1 MTNNT
6 NAMRKLSFLF
16 LAILAISSS
25 CRNGPGTGQTY
36 ESFYGLGFQIK
47 DERLNCWTYPSP
59 ESNLINTV
67 IDTGYVSKPLKFM
80 NATAWSIRMKL
91 KMDMVTGFP
100 ILLPRLRGRNLKVKV
115 FYRGQNIK
123 DAKLLVYALNR
134 DLSVVRTDSVALRES
149 EVFRAD
155 SVIIRARGVKALSL
169 RILAEGS
176 DSTYERG
183 CGLIE
188 ETVPQ
193 QLSLAAIKLSCGKK
207 DINAMEFKDIE
218 IPKIKREWC
227 ADLSEDSLLTADRL
241 APMAG
246 RITAL
251 GESVHGSSKINRAT
265 CDFIKS
271 GILNGNVSMVILEN
285 SMMLMLFFN
294 RYVQGYDDV
303 SIDQLKEF
311 MQYGVS
317 DIDVLMDLTEWIREH
332 NRKAENKVRFY
343 GNDYFVSVGR
353 NELWAYLR
361 NYLLTVNASSHLTAT
376 DSILFHLANKEYYH
390 LMKTEASKIIPIM
403 DRNETELRAILGD
416 DFPII
421 RFYLD
426 NLRNDDNQPDSFHL
440 GYDFLLRDR
449 KMFEHSSFLID
460 SICPHDQNVVVSCHL
475 GHAEYLSSNIPYH
488 KPFGWYMKERY
499 DDDYVCLAQTVLK
512 DEARAGSTGT
522 VTLGTPSMNSL
533 EYTLSQQGMDYLF
546 ISSDHLGRIVKKRN
560 KGSQRGQQ
568 EDYACPRSQFDGI
581 LHIN

>member
-1 MTNNT
+1 
-6 NAMRKLSFLF
+6 
-16 LAILAISSS
+16 
-25 CRNGPGTGQTY
+25 
-36 ESFYGLGFQIK
+36 
-47 DERLNCWTYPSP
+47 
-59 ESNLINTV
+59 
-67 IDTGYVSKPLKFM
+67 
-80 NATAWSIRMKL
+80 
-91 KMDMVTGFP
+91 
-100 ILLPRLRGRNLKVKV
+100 
-115 FYRGQNIK
+115 
-123 DAKLLVYALNR
+123 
-134 DLSVVRTDSVALRES
+134 
-149 EVFRAD
+149 
-155 SVIIRARGVKALSL
+155 
-169 RILAEGS
+169 
-176 DSTYERG
+176 
-183 CGLIE
+183 
-188 ETVPQ
+188 
-193 QLSLAAIKLSCGKK
+193 
-207 DINAMEFKDIE
+207 
-218 IPKIKREWC
+218 
-227 ADLSEDSLLTADRL
+227 
-241 APMAG
+241 
-246 RITAL
+246 
-251 GESVHGSSKINRAT
+251 
-265 CDFIKS
+265 
-271 GILNGNVSMVILEN
+271 
-285 SMMLMLFFN
+285 MLFFN

-533 EYTLSQQGMDYLF
+533 E
-546 ISSDHLGRIVKKRN
+546 
-560 KGSQRGQQ
+560 
-568 EDYACPRSQFDGI
+568 
-581 LHIN
+581 